1 MIVNTETNPFLPLRP
16 LTSNRFDF
24 HNPRM
29 TNPIYTERDLVLKG
43 SSVEKLLVNC
53 SRMGLCV
60 QGTDA
65 QKVLVKCIDLARYE
79 RRPVL
84 CEELNL
90 TVGWDEDRQE
100 YCAVAKDV
108 YDPGNLV
115 SVLYERL
122 ISVEEDD
129 AGIDSLI
136 DAYLGVIEGKEK
148 VSLLDVREKLK
159 SLTKE
164 MSRTL
169 RLYQGDEF
177 SESDLE
183 RLSEILDSSY
193 FDPIAELL
201 EGVLVT
207 IAGN

>member
-1 MIVNTETNPFLPLRP
+1 
-16 LTSNRFDF
+16 
-24 HNPRM
+24 M
-29 TNPIYTERDLVLKG
+29 TNPLYTERDLVLKG
-43 SSVEKLLVNC
+43 STVEKLLDNC

-60 QGTDA
+60 QGSESRKD
-65 QKVLVKCIDLARYE
+65 LVKCIDLARYE
-79 RRPVL
+79 RRPER
-84 CEELNL
+84 CEEMHL
-90 TVGWDEDRQE
+90 TVGRDEDRQE
-100 YCAVAKDV
+100 YCAGSKDG
-108 YDPGNLV
+108 YDPGPLV

-129 AGIDSLI
+129 AGIDGLI
-136 DAYLGVIEGKEK
+136 DGYLGVIEGKEK
-148 VSLLDVREKLK
+148 ISLLDVREKLK
-159 SLTKE
+159 NLTKE

-177 SESDLE
+177 SESDME